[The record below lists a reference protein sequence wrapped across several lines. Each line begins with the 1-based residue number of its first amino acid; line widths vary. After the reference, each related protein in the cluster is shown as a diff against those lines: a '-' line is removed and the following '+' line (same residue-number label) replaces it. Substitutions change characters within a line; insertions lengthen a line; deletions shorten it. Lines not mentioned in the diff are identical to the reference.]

1 MSLVDESKLELEEKE
16 ISDDEMNDSDTD
28 KNEEEEEQEDD
39 EDDEDDQEDQEEEE
53 EDEKDMEQSSNI
65 DDDEIIEE
73 NIVEDLDISDDDEDY
88 QKFENY
94 SLIENLENE
103 HPEIRSIHF
112 EEVSALTRVQRDAY
126 GNIID
131 PLHTS
136 MPFLTKYEKA
146 RIIGSRAEQLDR
158 GAIPFVRMDENIIN
172 GRTIAL
178 MEFEQKKIPF
188 IIARPMP
195 NKGVEYWKLEDLEI
209 L

>member
-39 EDDEDDQEDQEEEE
+39 EDDEDDQEDQDDE
-53 EDEKDMEQSSNI
+53 EDGRDMEQSSDI

>member
-39 EDDEDDQEDQEEEE
+39 EDDEDDQEDQDDE
-53 EDEKDMEQSSNI
+53 EDGKDIEQSSDI

-73 NIVEDLDISDDDEDY
+73 NIVEDLDISDEDEDY

-195 NKGVEYWKLEDLEI
+195 NKGIEYWKLEDLEI